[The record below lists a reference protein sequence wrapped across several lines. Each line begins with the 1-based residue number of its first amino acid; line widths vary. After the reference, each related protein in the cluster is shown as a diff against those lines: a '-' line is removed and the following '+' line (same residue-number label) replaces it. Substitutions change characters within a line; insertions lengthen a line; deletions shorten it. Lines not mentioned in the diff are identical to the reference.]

1 MRFEWDEAK
10 SQSNKIKHGIDFIEA
25 QALWR
30 DVDRYQV
37 PAVTTDDEGRWFI
50 FGKIEQ
56 RHWTAVITYRE
67 EKIRIISVR
76 RSREKEKQ
84 IYEQAKSYRRR
95 T

>member
-10 SQSNKIKHGIDFIEA
+10 SQSNQNKHGIDFIEA

-37 PAVTTDDEGRWFI
+37 PAVTIDNEGRWFV

-84 IYEQAKSYRRR
+84 IYEQAKSYRSR